1 MGVEKNLENS
11 IQSQPDASG
20 KAQRPLQQ
28 GDNLT
33 IIKAEIL
40 AKIQVFNGQSKIQGT
55 IRAAEHNLLQRQ

>member
-1 MGVEKNLENS
+1 MGVGKSLENS
-11 IQSQPDASG
+11 TQSQPDASG

-40 AKIQVFNGQSKIQGT
+40 AKIQVFNRQPEIHST
-55 IRAAEHNLLQRQ
+55 IRDC